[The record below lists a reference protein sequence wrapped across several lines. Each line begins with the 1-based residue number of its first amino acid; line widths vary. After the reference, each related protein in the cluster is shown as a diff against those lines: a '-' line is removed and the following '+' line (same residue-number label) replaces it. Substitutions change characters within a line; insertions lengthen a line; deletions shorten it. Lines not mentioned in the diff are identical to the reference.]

1 MSLESPR
8 LPDIG
13 DLVPHTTPMLALE
26 RLVEWEPDRARA
38 IACLR
43 ADHPLMRRGFADA
56 CVTIELITQT
66 VAAYLGML
74 SFRRGEP
81 VHVGM
86 VVACRK
92 LELHRARIE
101 PGERLTTDV
110 RCVRSSDGVG
120 VFEGSARDIDGL
132 LVASGTF
139 TLVYGEQFDR

>member
-1 MSLESPR
+1 MNTDSPR
-8 LPDIG
+8 FPDIG
-13 DLVPHTTPMLALE
+13 DLVPHATPMLALE

-43 ADHPLMRRGFADA
+43 PDHPLMRRGFADA
-56 CVTIELITQT
+56 CVAIELITQT

-92 LELHRARIE
+92 LELQRARIE
-101 PGERLTTDV
+101 PGERLTIDV
-110 RCVRSSDGVG
+110 RCVRSADTVG
-120 VFEGSARDIDGL
+120 VFEGEALDAEGI
-132 LVASGTF
+132 VIASGNF
-139 TLVYGEQFDR
+139 TLVYGAQFDA